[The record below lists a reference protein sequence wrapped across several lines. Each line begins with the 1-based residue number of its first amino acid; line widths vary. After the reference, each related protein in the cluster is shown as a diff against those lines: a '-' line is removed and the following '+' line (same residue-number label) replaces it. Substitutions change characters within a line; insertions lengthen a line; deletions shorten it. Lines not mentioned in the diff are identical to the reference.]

1 MRLTCMRGYPGSGK
15 STAAREM
22 ASRTGAAIVS
32 RDALRFQM
40 FGKYRG
46 VDENAITEV
55 ETANVKALL
64 KAGKDVIVDAMH
76 LNPNY
81 LKRWAKIAAEYGA
94 DWDVY
99 DMLTEPA
106 DCLVNDADIDRVRA
120 GKSVGIAVISK
131 LATKW
136 PMEKWPV
143 VEAPDTF
150 RITPYDPPVGKPFA
164 IIVDI
169 DGTLAHMDGRS
180 PYDYSKVH
188 TDTVDPC
195 VRHIV
200 NTYASHPDMPC
211 HVLVVSGRK
220 AECKQQ
226 TYDWLEKNLITCD
239 ALHMRKD
246 GDNRK
251 DSIVKYEIFDE
262 HIRDQYRVLFVLDDR
277 NQVVKMWRELG
288 LKCLQVAE
296 GDF

>member
-22 ASRTGAAIVS
+22 AQRTGAAVVC
-32 RDALRFQM
+32 RDDLRYQM

-46 VDENAITEV
+46 VDEDAVTKV

-64 KAGKDVIVDAMH
+64 DAGKDVIVDAMH

-81 LKRWAKIAAEYGA
+81 LKRWAKIAADAGA

-99 DMLTEPA
+99 DVLTEPSE
-106 DCLVNDADIDRVRA
+106 CLINDADIDRHRA
-120 GKSVGIAVISK
+120 GKTVGHAVINK

-136 PMEKWPV
+136 PMDKWPV
-143 VEAPDTF
+143 IEAPDAFTVQ
-150 RITPYDPPVGKPFA
+150 PYEPPTGKPFA

-169 DGTLAHMDGRS
+169 DGTLAHIDGRS

-200 NTYASHPDMPC
+200 KTYAEHRMMAE
-211 HVLVVSGRK
+211 VLVVSGRPDT
-220 AECKQQ
+220 CKRETHQ
-226 TYDWLEKNLITCD
+226 WLVDMDIPFA
-239 ALHMRKD
+239 ALHMRKG

-251 DSIVKYEIFDE
+251 DSIVKYEIFNE
-262 HIRDQYRVLFVLDDR
+262 HIREHYRVLFVLDDR
-277 NQVVKMWRELG
+277 NQVVKMWRELD
-288 LKCLQVAE
+288 LKCLQVE
-296 GDF
+296 PGDF